1 MGYAELS
8 LTSHMLVRGCCAHVR
23 VAEATTALVGVELGR
38 GKCTAASGLRKCR
51 HHGRGLGEMS
61 RQTGRAGGHVQ
72 NGGALAMGDIRA
84 ISARV

>member
-1 MGYAELS
+1 MICRTVTDKPHAGEGLW
-8 LTSHMLVRGCCAHVR
+8 GHVR
-23 VAEATTALVGVELGR
+23 VAEATTALVGVKLGR

-72 NGGALAMGDIRA
+72 NGAALGGGDIRG
-84 ISARV
+84 ISARA